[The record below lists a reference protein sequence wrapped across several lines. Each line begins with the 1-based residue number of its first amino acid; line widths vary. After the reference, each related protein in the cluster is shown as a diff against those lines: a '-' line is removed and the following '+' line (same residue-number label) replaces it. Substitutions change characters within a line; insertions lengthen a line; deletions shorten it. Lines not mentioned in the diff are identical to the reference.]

1 MNGHYN
7 SGSGD
12 KNVWWWPPVIWQYF
26 RLSRQTRPVWQ
37 ERKWEEPSAG
47 AQPSLFHPNTTYYT
61 TTLHITPPTLHI
73 TQQHYIF
80 HPNTTYY
87 TTTLHI
93 PPPTLHITQHNYI
106 FHPNTTYSTP
116 TLHITQHNYIFVGYP
131 TKSVFVAFL
140 VFNIDFR
147 LTSRTASKLIHSLY
161 CTVCSYSKLIFYVA
175 RKSLRLTV
183 LYCTMYSIFIGI

>member
-1 MNGHYN
+1 MRGAILR
-7 SGSGD
+7 GPAILI
-12 KNVWWWPPVIWQYF
+12 PPQHHI
-26 RLSRQTRPVWQ
+26 L
-37 ERKWEEPSAG
+37 
-47 AQPSLFHPNTTYYT
+47 HNNTTYYT
-61 TTLHITPPTLHI
+61 
-73 TQQHYIF
+73 
-80 HPNTTYY
+80 PNTTYY

-93 PPPTLHITQHNYI
+93 PPQHYILHNNTTYSTPNTTYSTPTIHITQHNYI

-161 CTVCSYSKLIFYVA
+161 CTVCSCSKLIFYVP

-183 LYCTMYSIFIGI
+183 MYCTMYIHRYIGTVAEEEKLPGESCWWCWCWATIVPPDWWWPA